1 MFKARVLFVGLV
13 VLAGSVSVPTAHAAV
28 VQCAPPVLGDLVEAP
43 TELAAR
49 QAAIASWS
57 KKIAHLGERYASWR
71 LARNKRYQCAKLASG
86 AHTCAAFAA
95 PCTILQKPPAPGGA
109 QKRPG
114 QSAGSRITERG

>member
-1 MFKARVLFVGLV
+1 MFEARILFAGFVA
-13 VLAGSVSVPTAHAAV
+13 LAGSVTVAPAQAAV

-71 LARNKRYQCAKLASG
+71 LARDKRYQCARLASG
-86 AHTCAAFAA
+86 AHTCAALAA
-95 PCTILQKPPAPGGA
+95 PCTILQKPPAPGSPS
-109 QKRPG
+109 KRPG
-114 QSAGSRITERG
+114 DAI